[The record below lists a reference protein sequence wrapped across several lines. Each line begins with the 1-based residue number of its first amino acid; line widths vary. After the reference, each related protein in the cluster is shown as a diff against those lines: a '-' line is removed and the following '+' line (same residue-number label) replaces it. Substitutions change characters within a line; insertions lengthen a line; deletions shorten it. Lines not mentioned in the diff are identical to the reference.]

1 MSEIEI
7 RVLKRHYYKREK
19 KIFDCEQTK
28 TTRTIKPIERG
39 PFETG
44 NHCTKGGTQKLSIFS
59 FFVSLLSSLRG
70 VFFDK
75 CAKFLS

>member
-7 RVLKRHYYKREK
+7 RVLKRHYSKREK

-44 NHCTKGGTQKLSIFS
+44 NHCTKGGTQKLSIF
-59 FFVSLLSSLRG
+59 FIFGFIVE
-70 VFFDK
+70 
-75 CAKFLS
+75 

>member
-7 RVLKRHYYKREK
+7 RVLKRHYSKREK

-28 TTRTIKPIERG
+28 PRRTIKPIERG

-70 VFFDK
+70 VFFEK